1 MHLSLMIRK
10 IEQMK
15 WYKIKATM
23 STDLYAFVEAE
34 SQVKAVALA
43 LEGEP
48 DAGDFVEEVNGG
60 DWKIDNVYEVR
71 SKDPKL
77 GRWLSR

>member
-1 MHLSLMIRK
+1 MADK
-10 IEQMK
+10 K

-34 SQVKAVALA
+34 SEAEAYQKAR
-43 LEGEP
+43 EGEP
-48 DAGDFVEEVNGG
+48 DAGDYVEEVNGG
-60 DWKIDNVYEVR
+60 DWKINASYEVR

-77 GRWLSR
+77 ERWLSR

>member
-1 MHLSLMIRK
+1 MHLSLMTRK
-10 IEQMK
+10 IEMK

-34 SQVKAVALA
+34 SEAEAYQKAR
-43 LEGEP
+43 EGEP
-48 DAGDFVEEVNGG
+48 DVGDYVEEVNGG

-77 GRWLSR
+77 ERWLSR